1 MLLIINLKLKNV
13 SVQVLAPMVVCSK
26 VTRFLGSLSQ
36 LE

>member
-1 MLLIINLKLKNV
+1 MLFIINLKLKNV

-26 VTRFLGSLSQ
+26 VTRFLGPLSQ